1 MFRLKSII
9 WKSINF
15 FSYLASV
22 IRIYKENM
30 KRLSIRIIFIF
41 VMLIA
46 SCNAGTGTG
55 MAMAGGGIPSEGASE
70 GSNVQSGKLLA
81 LINDYR
87 DKEGFEVIS
96 VGSLGTSIIKKMIV
110 NNLDKVDEKT
120 RSLFK
125 AIDGIKK
132 IAIVDFGS
140 SDAAVRT
147 EFIHKMEKLL
157 SRSQLLMEIK
167 DSENKMYMY
176 GVVGRKNNKVGDF
189 VLYNPDGGNVICLF
203 GSISLDTLMNL
214 ADK

>member
-1 MFRLKSII
+1 
-9 WKSINF
+9 
-15 FSYLASV
+15 
-22 IRIYKENM
+22 M
-30 KRLSIRIIFIF
+30 KRLSIRIIVIF

-46 SCNAGTGTG
+46 SCNAGAGTG

-87 DKEGFEVIS
+87 DKDGFDVIS

-140 SDAAVRT
+140 SDSSVRT

-167 DSENKMYMY
+167 DSNHLFIIHKIIITTATIKDIIIKICM
-176 GVVGRKNNKVGDF
+176 VGII
-189 VLYNPDGGNVICLF
+189 LL
-203 GSISLDTLMNL
+203 
-214 ADK
+214 